1 MFQAAFNFAKQVVM
15 AGQPEFNDGT
25 VGKQYRRVDPLPQV
39 ITGRHQLAGHSA
51 CDLMMAEM
59 QLAHD
64 QRIQELER
72 RILDLERASL
82 SGAKEHKELR
92 EDLRRVTDQIT
103 SHMAA
108 HSRGRTDIASTAH
121 IEQETLASEISRLV
135 QQRLQSLARKCVK
148 RTEFAEEYPQREQ
161 APRLLGA
168 ICSILLPPGQPD
180 LHQLRALLNI
190 PEEGSLYEEVS
201 AVYEEALRLRRATE
215 NSPMDCV
222 WETECRPGS
231 LVDLERQEV
240 WSGCHE
246 RRTVSFLIAPGYSV
260 DAQPFLLQQVFAGA

>member
-1 MFQAAFNFAKQVVM
+1 MFQAAINLAKQVIM
-15 AGQPEFNDGT
+15 AGQPEFSDGT
-25 VGKQYRRVDPLPQV
+25 IGTQYRRVDALPQV
-39 ITGRHQLAGHSA
+39 LTDRHQFAGHNA
-51 CDLMMAEM
+51 CSLNMADM
-59 QLAHD
+59 QQAHD
-64 QRIQELER
+64 QQVQELER
-72 RILDLERASL
+72 RILDLERASR

-92 EDLRRVTDQIT
+92 DDLRRVTDQIA

-148 RTEFAEEYPQREQ
+148 RTEFATEYPQREQ

-168 ICSILLPPGQPD
+168 ICAILLPPGQPD
-180 LHQLRALLNI
+180 LYQLRALLNI
-190 PEEGSLYEEVS
+190 PEEGSLYEEAS
-201 AVYEEALRLRRATE
+201 AVYEEAIRLRRAADS
-215 NSPMDCV
+215 SPMECV
-222 WETECRPGS
+222 WETDCRPGS

-246 RRTVSFLIAPGYSV
+246 RRTVRFLIAPGYSV